1 MANNINISVLCAF
14 GKSLANALGEFSLL
28 DPQASDLSQL
38 HSMCVLI
45 VNEKKL
51 TTEIMLSYTK
61 VSNFTML
68 LDRRY
73 CIHIVGRLNSQRK
86 PQTPLAKSYE
96 PSCILFCIH
105 FCSFWHQ
112 KSHFF
117 NASALQKTKIVFHYL
132 WNKRIIEIAVLP
144 VLFSHIAREQVKAPR
159 HYLQDAVEWLY
170 CQLCHFQAT

>member
-1 MANNINISVLCAF
+1 MANNVNISVLCAF
-14 GKSLANALGEFSLL
+14 GKIIGKCFREIFPSRPTSVWFIPTS
-28 DPQASDLSQL
+28 
-38 HSMCVLI
+38 CVLI
-45 VNEKKL
+45 VSEKKL

-61 VSNFTML
+61 VSNFTTL

-86 PQTPLAKSYE
+86 PPTPLAKSYE

-132 WNKRIIEIAVLP
+132 WNKRIIEIALLP
-144 VLFSHIAREQVKAPR
+144 VLFWHIAREQVKAQR